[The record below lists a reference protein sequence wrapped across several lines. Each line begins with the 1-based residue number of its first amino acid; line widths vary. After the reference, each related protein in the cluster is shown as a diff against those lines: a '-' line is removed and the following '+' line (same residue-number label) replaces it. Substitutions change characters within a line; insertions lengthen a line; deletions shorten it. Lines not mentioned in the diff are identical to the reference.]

1 MARSSLQSPMLK
13 HRRLGQIKL
22 SGGALTGNA
31 RIGGVG
37 LGDFTLGDVPAT
49 AVFCS
54 SDKSAATSRIGPS
67 IMAESKVLGETFS
80 ST

>member
-13 HRRLGQIKL
+13 HWRLGEIKL

-37 LGDFTLGDVPAT
+37 PVILRSAMNSAT
-49 AVFCS
+49 AVFCF